1 MSDNIFDKIDK
12 QGEAIENIS
21 SKLEGISIND
31 SYALA
36 KRTWD
41 YKEYETAQGYYK
53 HISLLAPLDWKAPFY
68 AALCGCMPVKSFAES
83 INSPTRCFRCYNAT
97 IDYIN
102 NLSIPQD
109 DKTDHIIE
117 ASEIMLSVFQLL
129 IDTYSK
135 PDNKKTFDDY
145 YSEYKENLL
154 DELLIF
160 IDKLESY
167 DNDVILQVRI
177 NAINAYLTFIKEQ
190 CTYIPSKLTRDKI
203 EKYIELSGKSENY
216 NFNKKEYKPKNISPE
231 NNLTDKEKMD
241 IKVKSKCYFRYKD
254 KIIAD
259 RKFKNNLICGIILF
273 VCSAICFGLLF
284 ANDLKVYAAFQ
295 IVPFIFGGIFIM
307 KAILQ
312 KDKVKIDS
320 LLNFER
326 ARYRLTFD
334 KNAVCEN
341 IYSPLKTLSFI
352 ALYGISFFSIWLII
366 GIFSSSMNVI
376 PRILLICLSIIIMIT
391 FFIVFMNNARNY
403 GEKTKEFDYMGETYQ
418 FKGKM

>member
-1 MSDNIFDKIDK
+1 MSENIFDKIDK
-12 QGEAIENIS
+12 QGEAIDNIS

-31 SYALA
+31 LYALA

-68 AALCGCMPVKSFAES
+68 AALCGCMPVKSFGEA

-102 NLSIPQD
+102 KLSIPQD
-109 DKTDHIIE
+109 DKIGHDVE

-145 YSEYKENLL
+145 YSEYKKNLL
-154 DELLIF
+154 DEFLNF
-160 IDKLESY
+160 INKLESY
-167 DNDVILQVRI
+167 DNVEIMHVRI
-177 NAINAYLTFIKEQ
+177 DAINAYLAFIKEQ

-203 EKYIELSGKSENY
+203 EKFIELSGKSENY

-231 NNLTDKEKMD
+231 NNLTDKEKTD
-241 IKVKSKCYFRYKD
+241 IKVKGKCYFRYND

-259 RKFKNNLICGIILF
+259 RRFKKNLTYGIILLI
-273 VCSAICFGLLF
+273 CSAICSGLLF
-284 ANDLKVYAAFQ
+284 ANDLKWSSAFQ
-295 IVPFIFGGIFIM
+295 IVPFIFGCIFIS

-312 KDKVKIDS
+312 KDKIKIDS

-326 ARYRLTFD
+326 ERYRLTSD
-334 KNAVCEN
+334 KNAVCEK

-352 ALYGISFFSIWLII
+352 ALYGISFLSIWVIIGVFSVSVNNVQKVLII
-366 GIFSSSMNVI
+366 CSSIV
-376 PRILLICLSIIIMIT
+376 LVIT
-391 FFIVFMNNARNY
+391 FFIVFINNAKNY
-403 GEKTKEFDYMGETYQ
+403 GKTTKEFDYRGETYQ
-418 FKGKM
+418 FKDER